1 MTSPIVLETPKFV
14 APVVQ
19 IPSTL
24 SSTILPIKTVEL
36 NTNPF
41 GEFED
46 DDNID
51 YDNNKNPF
59 YNDYDESKNPFANDD

>member
-1 MTSPIVLETPKFV
+1 M
-14 APVVQ
+14 
-19 IPSTL
+19 
-24 SSTILPIKTVEL
+24 LPIKTVEL